1 MNSQKTREII
11 KFSIYKNIQNKW
23 FLAFNIISLI
33 SAVLILN
40 WNSITTLF
48 KSEETEK
55 PFEFAILDS
64 GDLIYDGLSELES
77 GENIKISRITEN
89 TYNAENMP
97 DDFAVIEVLPDEEEC
112 FKINLISK
120 EGIKLSIYSPVK
132 DKMYEIRNTLFSKRY
147 NVSSGDILT
156 FQKDLSVNRVMLS
169 VDAKDSESKEYI
181 KLFSAAATYLLAV
194 FVFSKLASEISQEKQ
209 SKSTEYILTTV
220 SEKEYL
226 FAKIF
231 SNVIIL
237 VLQGLLMIVYYYIA
251 ALISQI
257 INIAQTD
264 IKLSASLMFNNM
276 SKDIVIYI
284 LMLIIYNVLNLI
296 LLCIFQALV
305 AAKTSSSSE
314 AGNTVSLIVFGM
326 MIAYTATVYFITPY
340 NKVSLLLYLIS
351 CLPVLSAYFVP
362 AMMVIGQAKMWQILV
377 SLFILVV
384 SIPVFFNLTAKPFKN
399 GILNYTKLKKK
410 ETKEAETQEEY
421 IEKKNVKS
429 IGFVVG
435 MGLVIYI
442 GLQVIFSLICGM
454 ILPVLFEN
462 VLTTTE
468 LTLILQIILQ
478 VVSLGTAAKFVLS
491 YVEKNPT
498 KKEFK
503 LGKKVKIVFLALVLI
518 FGLQF
523 LLGLLYPKIGL
534 DYSSVDMFDISSDS
548 SIMTKIIVIISIAII
563 PGIFEELFFRKA
575 LIDLTSKYSKK
586 FALIFSALL
595 FGFVHM
601 NLSQGLFAFIIG
613 IVFGSIYLYTNDIKL
628 TMFIHF
634 INNGFAALE
643 MILPERFAIGLVFL
657 LIASLVYGIDLF
669 IRALINKESRKKIQ
683 DLLAIKVDF
692 KLAKKY
698 LYVFHDYIFDVALLL
713 VMLMSVM
720 TENLLR

>member
-33 SAVLILN
+33 IAVIILN

-48 KSEETEK
+48 KPEETEK

-264 IKLSASLMFNNM
+264 IKLSASFMFNNM

-362 AMMVIGQAKMWQILV
+362 AMMVIGQAKMWQILA
-377 SLFILVV
+377 SLLILVV
-384 SIPVFFNLTAKPFKN
+384 SIPVFFNLCAKPFKN

-410 ETKEAETQEEY
+410 KTKEAETQEEY

-478 VVSLGTAAKFVLS
+478 VVSLGIAAKFVLS
-491 YVEKNPT
+491 YVEKNPI

-503 LGKKVKIVFLALVLI
+503 LGKKAKIVF
-518 FGLQF
+518 
-523 LLGLLYPKIGL
+523 

-548 SIMTKIIVIISIAII
+548 SIMTKIIAIISIAII

-601 NLSQGLFAFIIG
+601 NLSQGLFTFIIG
-613 IVFGSIYLYTNDIKL
+613 IVFGAIYLYTNDIKL

-634 INNGFAALE
+634 VNNGFAALE